1 MEFLLIQLVRPA
13 NTHWKESLHAARV
26 LLDTDARI
34 QQTLRLI
41 VTQEL
46 TLHLETSG
54 VRAARLVTLVM
65 LPLPRLVR
73 MGSIRLR
80 VTGIVTGVPLA
91 NIVMLRRKH
100 LRRALTDISLRKLR
114 RHALYAQKA
123 RIVLLLRYQQEL
135 SVRQDTFLHRKD

>member
-41 VTQEL
+41 VTQEH
-46 TLHLETSG
+46 TLHLETNG

-80 VTGIVTGVPLA
+80 VTGIVIGVPLV

-100 LRRALTDISLRKLR
+100 LRRALMDISLKKLR
-114 RHALYAQKA
+114 HHALYAQKA
-123 RIVLLLRYQQEL
+123 RIVLLLRYQQGL
-135 SVRQDTFLHRKD
+135 SVQQDTFLHRKD

>member
-114 RHALYAQKA
+114 RHAQYAQKA